1 MPRLKEKRNFALI
14 TLLPMLL
21 LVGCA
26 TPLPPSVGNC
36 PRPPQIPAARQPT
49 PPLPYSASARIDIEK
64 WQKRLTAMPA
74 TSEH

>member
-1 MPRLKEKRNFALI
+1 MPRLKEKRSFALT

-26 TPLPPSVGNC
+26 TPLPPSVVSC

-49 PPLPYSASARIDIEK
+49 PPLPYSASARIDISE
-64 WQKRLTAMPA
+64 WQKRLTDTQA
-74 TSEH
+74 TSER